1 DSIADNC
8 LSNGFS
14 AEQANVKLFH
24 RRDPVGHAFF
34 INLKA
39 QLSIYIS
46 WMCKSEM
53 TVYITV
59 QMFTGRISDPL
70 FKLYQLRGLIRHIDP
85 DIRRNSFRAVCKPL
99 DNAGILK
106 RRYPVRPVLVIDL
119 TVNIIIVK
127 LGYSVHHSSQL

>member
-1 DSIADNC
+1 VLLAQHTIPESMLQCAIVIEQIHQQIRRIYPIDPLRNIFDVIGLHLAVDSIADNY

-24 RRDPVGHAFF
+24 RCDPVGHAFF

-59 QMFTGRISDPL
+59 QMFTGRISDP
-70 FKLYQLRGLIRHIDP
+70 
-85 DIRRNSFRAVCKPL
+85 
-99 DNAGILK
+99 
-106 RRYPVRPVLVIDL
+106 
-119 TVNIIIVK
+119 
-127 LGYSVHHSSQL
+127 